1 MGTKVICAALLIAA
15 IAGCSVQEPP
25 KKTLSERQ
33 RDSLI
38 GESVLPGAGVVKR
51 AMVESDAQTA
61 RAAAMDSLMRR

>member
-1 MGTKVICAALLIAA
+1 MKRVIVAAVLLVAVAA
-15 IAGCSVQEPP
+15 CSVEAPP

-51 AMVESDAQTA
+51 ALVESDGQTA
-61 RAAAMDSLMRR
+61 RAAAMDSLVRR